1 VPRVIARTSDDIEA
15 CGLTL
20 DELQELWLGPGP
32 RGSLFHSRE
41 ELQDAWVQGRDV
53 VMRLW
58 GQDGGPSSV
67 WNGLASIGSGSTFT
81 RLAYFP
87 KPSRRITKLKGT
99 AAGANGNER
108 PRSRRTSEALT
119 PKA

>member
-1 VPRVIARTSDDIEA
+1 MPRVIAKTSDDIDA

-41 ELQDAWVQGRDV
+41 ELQDAWIQGRDV

-58 GQDGGPSSV
+58 GQDGKRPQGWWQFEAPKL
-67 WNGLASIGSGSTFT
+67 GLEWPGFDRERQYLYEAGVLSEAE
-81 RLAYFP
+81 RADYEAERD
-87 KPSRRITKLKGT
+87 SRRRKRK
-99 AAGANGNER
+99 
-108 PRSRRTSEALT
+108 
-119 PKA
+119 